1 MEQTP
6 HRALSP
12 DAHNCRQKERSVLA
26 SLFMNKLLS
35 VGVLLLT
42 LLTLIIFLASCVI
55 TLTDGQGAL
64 VFAVSIPA
72 MSILL
77 FCAVMFSRKLKAN
90 NPSRWRIDYFPKI
103 VSVFLIAFFIS
114 LLVPGLRKLPDTFM
128 NLVGTTFTY
137 ATGTSP
143 YAFFKERASFPT
155 KLSAQLQK
163 ENQKTII
170 FSDLDVTF
178 AWDMV
183 CIFGPYTNNEKV
195 KSVLNMNW
203 NIEER
208 SQIHVSDSVNALV
221 FLYQGSVNQVV
232 DLKRG
237 ITDFTDLDMCLSRN
251 QANFKIRTD
260 ASGRRILT
268 LERSDPSK
276 HQ

>member
-1 MEQTP
+1 MSTTLP
-6 HRALSP
+6 I
-12 DAHNCRQKERSVLA
+12 
-26 SLFMNKLLS
+26 
-35 VGVLLLT
+35 GVLFLT
-42 LLTLIIFLASCVI
+42 LLTLIIFLASYVI

-77 FCAVMFSRKLKAN
+77 FCALMFSRKLKAN
-90 NPSRWRIDYFPKI
+90 NHSTWCIDYFPKI
-103 VSVFLIAFFIS
+103 VSAFLIAFFVS
-114 LLVPGLRKLPDTFM
+114 LFVPGLRKLPDTFM

-137 ATGTSP
+137 ATGATP
-143 YAFFKERASFPT
+143 YVFFKERASFPT
-155 KLSAQLQK
+155 KLSAQLQNG
-163 ENQKTII
+163 NQKTII

-183 CIFGPYTNNEKV
+183 CMFGPYTNNEKA

-208 SQIHVSDSVNALV
+208 SEIHFSDSVNALV

-237 ITDFTDLDMCLSRN
+237 IADFTDLDMCLNRN
-251 QANFKIRTD
+251 QANFELRTN
-260 ASGRRILT
+260 ANGHRILT
-268 LERSDPSK
+268 LERPDLSK

>member
-1 MEQTP
+1 
-6 HRALSP
+6 
-12 DAHNCRQKERSVLA
+12 
-26 SLFMNKLLS
+26 MNKLLS

-64 VFAVSIPA
+64 VFVVSIPA

-77 FCAVMFSRKLKAN
+77 FCALMFSRKLKAN
-90 NPSRWRIDYFPKI
+90 NPSTWRIDYFPKI
-103 VSVFLIAFFIS
+103 VSAFLVAFFIS
-114 LLVPGLRKLPDTFM
+114 LLVPGLRTLPDTVM

-137 ATGTSP
+137 TTGTSP
-143 YAFFKERASFPT
+143 YALFKERASFPT

-163 ENQKTII
+163 ESQKTIL

-178 AWDMV
+178 AWDRV

-208 SQIHVSDSVNALV
+208 SQIYVSDSVNALV
-221 FLYQGSVNQVV
+221 FLYQESVNQVV

-260 ASGRRILT
+260 ANGHRILT
-268 LERSDPSK
+268 LESSDPSK

>member
-1 MEQTP
+1 
-6 HRALSP
+6 
-12 DAHNCRQKERSVLA
+12 
-26 SLFMNKLLS
+26 
-35 VGVLLLT
+35 
-42 LLTLIIFLASCVI
+42 
-55 TLTDGQGAL
+55 
-64 VFAVSIPA
+64 
-72 MSILL
+72 
-77 FCAVMFSRKLKAN
+77 
-90 NPSRWRIDYFPKI
+90 
-103 VSVFLIAFFIS
+103 
-114 LLVPGLRKLPDTFM
+114 
-128 NLVGTTFTY
+128 
-137 ATGTSP
+137 
-143 YAFFKERASFPT
+143 
-155 KLSAQLQK
+155 
-163 ENQKTII
+163 
-170 FSDLDVTF
+170 
-178 AWDMV
+178 MV

>member
-1 MEQTP
+1 MQTK
-6 HRALSP
+6 RDVCFSIILMNNILSI
-12 DAHNCRQKERSVLA
+12 
-26 SLFMNKLLS
+26 
-35 VGVLLLT
+35 GVLLLT

-64 VFAVSIPA
+64 VFVVSIPA

-77 FCAVMFSRKLKAN
+77 LCALMLSRKLKAN
-90 NPSRWRIDYFPKI
+90 NHSRWRIDYFPKI
-103 VSVFLIAFFIS
+103 VSAFLIAFFVS
-114 LLVPGLRKLPDTFM
+114 LFIPALRKLPDTVM
-128 NLVGTTFTY
+128 NLVRTTFTY
-137 ATGTSP
+137 ATGATP
-143 YAFFKERASFPT
+143 YAFLKERASFPT

-163 ENQKTII
+163 ENQKTIP

-178 AWDMV
+178 AWDTV
-183 CIFGPYTNNEKV
+183 CIFGPYTNNAKA

-237 ITDFTDLDMCLSRN
+237 ITDFTDLDMCLNRN
-251 QANFKIRTD
+251 QANFEPGTD

-268 LERSDPSK
+268 LQRSDPFK

>member
-1 MEQTP
+1 M
-6 HRALSP
+6 
-12 DAHNCRQKERSVLA
+12 D
-26 SLFMNKLLS
+26 KLLS
-35 VGVLLLT
+35 VGVLVFTLLT
-42 LLTLIIFLASCVI
+42 LLIFLASCVI

-64 VFAVSIPA
+64 VFVFSIPA

-77 FCAVMFSRKLKAN
+77 FCALMFSRKIRADN
-90 NPSRWRIDYFPKI
+90 HSTWRIDYFPKI
-103 VSVFLIAFFIS
+103 ASAFLIAFFIS

-137 ATGTSP
+137 ATGATP

-155 KLSAQLQK
+155 KLSAQLKK
-163 ENQKTII
+163 ENQKTIV
-170 FSDLDVTF
+170 FAALDVTF

-183 CIFGPYTNNEKV
+183 CIFGPYTNNAKA

-208 SQIHVSDSVNALV
+208 SEIHLSDSVNALV

-237 ITDFTDLDMCLSRN
+237 IADFTDLDMCLNRN

-260 ASGRRILT
+260 ANGLTILM
-268 LERSDPSK
+268 LDSSRPF
-276 HQ
+276 

>member
-1 MEQTP
+1 MNT
-6 HRALSP
+6 LS
-12 DAHNCRQKERSVLA
+12 
-26 SLFMNKLLS
+26 S

-77 FCAVMFSRKLKAN
+77 FCALMFSRKLKAN
-90 NPSRWRIDYFPKI
+90 NHSTWRIEYFQKI
-103 VSVFLIAFFIS
+103 VSAFLIAFFIS

-137 ATGTSP
+137 ATGATP

-163 ENQKTII
+163 ESQKTII

-178 AWDMV
+178 AWDRV
-183 CIFGPYTNNEKV
+183 CIFGPYTNNAKA
-195 KSVLNMNW
+195 KSALNMNW

-208 SQIHVSDSVNALV
+208 SEIHVSDSVNALV

-237 ITDFTDLDMCLSRN
+237 ITDFTDLDMCLNRN
-251 QANFKIRTD
+251 QANFEPGTD
-260 ASGRRILT
+260 VSGRRILT
-268 LERSDPSK
+268 LERSNPFK
-276 HQ
+276 RQ

>member
-1 MEQTP
+1 
-6 HRALSP
+6 
-12 DAHNCRQKERSVLA
+12 
-26 SLFMNKLLS
+26 MNKLLS

-42 LLTLIIFLASCVI
+42 LITLIIFLASCVI

-64 VFAVSIPA
+64 VFVVSIPA

-77 FCAVMFSRKLKAN
+77 FCALMFSRKLTAN
-90 NPSRWRIDYFPKI
+90 NHSRWRIDYFPKI
-103 VSVFLIAFFIS
+103 VSAFLIAFFVS
-114 LLVPGLRKLPDTFM
+114 LFIPALRKLPDTVM

-137 ATGTSP
+137 ATGTSL
-143 YAFFKERASFPT
+143 YAFFKERASLPT

-178 AWDMV
+178 AWDRV

-237 ITDFTDLDMCLSRN
+237 ITNFTDLDMCLSRN

-268 LERSDPSK
+268 LESSDPSK

>member
-1 MEQTP
+1 
-6 HRALSP
+6 
-12 DAHNCRQKERSVLA
+12 
-26 SLFMNKLLS
+26 MNTI
-35 VGVLLLT
+35 VYIGVLLLT
-42 LLTLIIFLASCVI
+42 LLMLVIFLASCVI

-64 VFAVSIPA
+64 VFVVSIPA

-77 FCAVMFSRKLKAN
+77 LCALMLGRKLTAHN
-90 NPSRWRIDYFPKI
+90 HSTWRIDYFPKI
-103 VSVFLIAFFIS
+103 VSAFLIVFFIS
-114 LLVPGLRKLPDTFM
+114 SFIPALRTLPDAVT

-143 YAFFKERASFPT
+143 YAFFKERASFST

-163 ENQKTII
+163 ENPKTII

-178 AWDMV
+178 AWDRV
-183 CIFGPYTNNEKV
+183 CMFGPYTNNAKA

-221 FLYQGSVNQVV
+221 FLYQGSVNQVI

-237 ITDFTDLDMCLSRN
+237 IADFQDLDMCLNRN
-251 QANFKIRTD
+251 QANFEIRTD
-260 ASGRRILT
+260 ANGLRILT
-268 LERSDPSK
+268 LERSDPLK

>member
-1 MEQTP
+1 
-6 HRALSP
+6 
-12 DAHNCRQKERSVLA
+12 
-26 SLFMNKLLS
+26 MNKLLS

-64 VFAVSIPA
+64 VFVVSIPA

-77 FCAVMFSRKLKAN
+77 FCALMLSRKLKAN
-90 NPSRWRIDYFPKI
+90 NHSRWRIDYFPKI
-103 VSVFLIAFFIS
+103 VLAFLIAFFIS
-114 LLVPGLRKLPDTFM
+114 LLVPGLRKLPDTVM

-143 YAFFKERASFPT
+143 HAFFKERASFPT

-163 ENQKTII
+163 ESQKTIL

-178 AWDMV
+178 AWDRV
-183 CIFGPYTNNEKV
+183 CIFGPYTNNTKA

-260 ASGRRILT
+260 ANGHRILT
-268 LERSDPSK
+268 LESSDPSK

>member
-1 MEQTP
+1 
-6 HRALSP
+6 
-12 DAHNCRQKERSVLA
+12 
-26 SLFMNKLLS
+26 MNTLLS

-42 LLTLIIFLASCVI
+42 LLTVIIFLASCVI

-64 VFAVSIPA
+64 VFVVSIPA
-72 MSILL
+72 ISILL
-77 FCAVMFSRKLKAN
+77 FCALMFSRKLKATHHS
-90 NPSRWRIDYFPKI
+90 PWHIDYFPKI
-103 VSVFLIAFFIS
+103 VSALLIAFFIS
-114 LLVPGLRKLPDTFM
+114 LFVPGLRTLPDTFM

-137 ATGTSP
+137 ATGSSP

-155 KLSAQLQK
+155 KLSAQLLK
-163 ENQKTII
+163 EPQETII
-170 FSDLDVTF
+170 FSDLDVTC

-183 CIFGPYTNNEKV
+183 CIFGPYTNNEKA
-195 KSVLNMNW
+195 KSALNMNW

-208 SQIHVSDSVNALV
+208 SEIHVSDSVNALV

-237 ITDFTDLDMCLSRN
+237 IADFTDLDMCLNRN